1 MGVPRV
7 SEYDNMQ
14 VKDFVLR
21 FCMLIK
27 QLSTVIC
34 QKTLKASKDAGVTDF
49 VWEKTGHVIS
59 TEVHQYSLFCLDK
72 VNVPFTA
79 PPSRH
84 NFA

>member
-49 VWEKTGHVIS
+49 V
-59 TEVHQYSLFCLDK
+59 
-72 VNVPFTA
+72 
-79 PPSRH
+79 
-84 NFA
+84 